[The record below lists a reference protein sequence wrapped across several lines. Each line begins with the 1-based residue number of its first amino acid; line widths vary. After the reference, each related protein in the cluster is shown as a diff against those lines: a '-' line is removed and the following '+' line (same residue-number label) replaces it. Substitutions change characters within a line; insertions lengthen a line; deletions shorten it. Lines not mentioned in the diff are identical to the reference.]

1 MSIIKPLL
9 SILISVSV
17 MQLNAQTSQ
26 PTMRAQSVDE
36 TPVDLVNPLIASDR
50 CRNFFM
56 TATARPF
63 GMVKLGPDTE
73 IFGYYH
79 TGYQNAQPNI
89 FGFSHIHEFQIGGL
103 VLMPI
108 SGKVNPCP
116 GAERWKSPFDASK
129 QTATVG
135 YQKVHLD
142 RYDVDVELTATKRV
156 GFHRYTFKR
165 DDDAEIF
172 VPLTGI
178 WNEGRMYNC
187 DVKRVGMDTIEG
199 SVVIADARLSTDT
212 RLVIP
217 TQVFF
222 VITTDRQFKSLDG
235 WHTQEGKSNISSIKG
250 ENNGL
255 IFNFGKVAGGTI
267 IQTKVALS
275 YSSVK
280 EALINLTAEAPNWN
294 FDAIRNASCDEW
306 NKLLS
311 RVEVEGSHERKVKI
325 YTDLWHSQL
334 GRGIF
339 SDINGTYPIYP
350 KDQDNV
356 PNTAQTTIPM
366 EIKTLPL
373 NDKGEPLFNMHVSDA
388 FWWSQQNLNSIWGLA
403 FPDALR
409 DFCNSWLRFYDNT
422 GVLPLGATP
431 GRIDCI
437 MTGQQSAPLLGRAIQ
452 MNLPGVD
459 AAHAF
464 QALNATSRNG
474 KTRQLGDLDMYNRF
488 DGWMPA
494 DVDRISVTRTVE
506 EGWCDWVISQIAN
519 KLGNTKDADFYNHR
533 SLGWKNLYNPESGW
547 LQPRDSNGTWTTPFT
562 PLVYNTFG
570 FLESY
575 SAVLTWFP
583 AQYDLDGIMKVMGGR
598 VKTIERL
605 NHQFELA
612 SPQKFR
618 FGWLQ
623 YENNTGFYHAHLFN
637 MLGDPTKTQHW
648 TREVYKANYSAITPS
663 ISAYADD
670 DEDQGQ
676 MGSLSALISMGLFQM
691 KGGCEVNPSYELTAP
706 MFKRVVVHLQPDCY
720 KAKDFVIT
728 AGPDPEKNE
737 YIESVTLNGKP
748 LKNLSITQEEISNG
762 AHLDFILSDKPNPKW
777 LKKDK

>member
-1 MSIIKPLL
+1 MKQITSFVII
-9 SILISVSV
+9 SIL
-17 MQLNAQTSQ
+17 LTSSIAAY
-26 PTMRAQSVDE
+26 TQSLVE
-36 TPVDLVNPLIASDR
+36 SPVDLVNPLIASDR

-56 TATARPF
+56 TATSRPF
-63 GMVKLGPDTE
+63 GMVKLNPDTE
-73 IFGYYH
+73 LFGYYH
-79 TGYQNAQPNI
+79 TGYQNSQTNI

-103 VLMPI
+103 AVMPI
-108 SGKVNPCP
+108 SGKINPCP
-116 GAERWKSPFDASK
+116 GAERWKSPYDPSK
-129 QTATVG
+129 QSTSIG

-142 RYDVDVELTATKRV
+142 RYDIDVELTATKRV

-165 DDDAEIF
+165 DDDASIL

-178 WNEGRMYNC
+178 WNEGRMFNC
-187 DVKRVGMDTIEG
+187 DVKRVGMDRIEG
-199 SVVIADARLSTDT
+199 SVVIADARLSSDT
-212 RLVIP
+212 RLIIP

-235 WHTQEGKSNISSIKG
+235 WHTQEGKSNITALKG

-255 IFNFGKVAGGTI
+255 ILNFGKVTGGTTV
-267 IQTKVALS
+267 QMKVAIS
-275 YSSVK
+275 YCSVK
-280 EALINLTAEAPNWN
+280 QAALNLSTEAPDWD
-294 FDAIRNASCDEW
+294 FETIHQASRAEW

-339 SDINGTYPIYP
+339 NDVNGCYPIYP
-350 KDQDNV
+350 KDQESV

-422 GVLPLGATP
+422 GELPLGATP
-431 GRIDCI
+431 GRIDRI

-459 AAHAF
+459 ANHAF
-464 QALNATSRNG
+464 EALNKTTHGG
-474 KTRQLGDLDMYNRF
+474 KTRQMGDLDMYNRF
-488 DGWMPA
+488 GGWMPA
-494 DVDRISVTRTVE
+494 NTDKISVTRTVE
-506 EGWCDWVISQIAN
+506 GGWCDWVIGQIAN
-519 KLGNTKDADFYNHR
+519 KLGHKNEADFYDHR
-533 SLGWKNLYNPESGW
+533 SLGWKNLYNTESGW
-547 LQPRDSNGTWTTPFT
+547 LQSKDSNGTWTTPFT
-562 PLVYNTFG
+562 PLVYNCPG

-583 AQYDLDGIMKVMGGR
+583 AQYDIDGTMKIMGGR
-598 VKTIERL
+598 EKTIERL

-612 SPQKFR
+612 SPQNFR

-637 MLGDPTKTQHW
+637 MMGDPIKTQHW
-648 TREVYKANYSAITPS
+648 IREVYKANYSAITTS
-663 ISAYADD
+663 SSAYAAD

-691 KGGCEVNPSYELTAP
+691 KGGCELNPSYELTAP
-706 MFKRVVVHLQPDCY
+706 MFKRVVIHLQPDCY
-720 KAKDFVIT
+720 KAKDLVIT

-748 LKNLSITQEEISNG
+748 LKSLSITQEQISNG
-762 AHLDFILSDKPNPKW
+762 AHLDFVLSSKPNPKW
-777 LKKDK
+777 VKKD